1 MAYNL
6 KGITLEITAD
16 STGLQKEIAKIK
28 SSVKGIDSTMSKLKN
43 SMKFNANDFSSIS
56 SYQTLLNDKIKNTT
70 KQLTTYNKAIANY
83 PKTQSEW
90 TKAVSN
96 TKNEL
101 TKYSSSLKSTQSEI
115 QNLTKT
121 QSDNVSKLKSNL
133 ATQQSSLKSMST
145 AYDETRKQVVAW
157 QQAASSRTRTIDE
170 SKKALTSLE
179 KQETK
184 LINSM
189 SQTKTAISSTEAELA
204 KYATGHD
211 TLSQKIA
218 TAKEKEAELSATVGQ
233 LSSKMTGLGS
243 TFEES
248 QQHLATLMAT
258 SATTR
263 NELIELENAF
273 ISTDSSVLKMYT
285 SLGKVSSATDKLA
298 NLTKG
303 MSMLSGVTL
312 VAATASAVSFE
323 DAWTGVTKTV
333 DGTEEQLS
341 AVNQGLKE
349 LATSTSSS
357 YETIASY
364 GEMAGQMGV
373 ATENVVAFTKTIT
386 MLGDTTNLVG
396 EEAAQ
401 ALAKFKNIMQGTGD
415 VAKSAASDT
424 NTYYEKLGSTIV
436 DLGNN
441 FATTESDI
449 VEMSERLAVGAK
461 QVGINEQG
469 VLALSTALSSLG
481 IKAEAGG
488 SSVATVLKNIQT
500 EVDTSG
506 DHLEEYA
513 RVAGM
518 SAEQFKQAWNNDA
531 LGTFQKIL
539 KGISSSAD
547 GVNAELNNLGIT
559 SIRQSQAIGA
569 LAQSTGVLDDAIST
583 SNKAWAENTAMVNE
597 AEKRYATLKSQL
609 SQTWEAIKQA
619 GNDLGQALTP
629 TLTSF
634 LKVIKNLALGF
645 TELDDNTQE
654 TVAKVLLF
662 TTALSPMLKLTSKV
676 TSGLQSLTSGL
687 GTMSKRWERYANELS
702 AAAENQEIMSA
713 STTTMSKTL
722 TVASNNASSLSKAF
736 SGIQSAMTVAVPVI
750 GAATAAISLGAIAY
764 STIEEAREK
773 NLEAIDKELSKNS
786 AIYESTLKVIDG
798 FDDYKQSYESLIQ
811 EAESATKTN
820 TENEAQ
826 AQQLINTIDQL
837 VGVENKST
845 TQKQML
851 KSAVEELNNLYP
863 DLNYSVDEVTGTL
876 FDQNGQ
882 VQTTTESLKQYVS
895 QLQETA
901 KIQGYVDA
909 YNAYSKA
916 LATAKV
922 EQAELKKQ
930 ISSTK
935 DEQSKLK
942 EELQQMNKEGKSGT
956 KEFQEKSEQ
965 LSQYSSKLEELN
977 DDLKETKKNIKD
989 NKSAMK
995 EAQEQMNGIFSTD
1008 LSNQLKTLQESA
1020 SQAGIEIPKK
1030 LAEAIQNG
1038 SGDVQKATD
1047 YLNAYNSYQAMLT
1060 SASEAGVQIPTE
1072 LANGM
1077 INNASTYQQKIDM
1090 MNAMA
1095 TFGTA
1100 VTNAGIDGQSI
1111 INTLS
1116 QKLSDGSITVKQ
1128 AIQYLND
1135 SANFSTL
1142 ATNAGVAGDDA
1153 VQQLITS
1160 VGNGSVS
1167 LSDACKKLVEEN
1179 GVSKSVVE
1187 DTLKAVGYSDEE
1199 VQKIA
1204 QAIENGGEA
1213 VGGAGTKT
1221 MNKLST
1227 SISDSDM
1234 KTPTQ
1239 GKMDEVTA
1247 TMSAAEKGASEA
1259 GALIGNAFTSA
1270 VSSAIDAVKT
1280 TISDLWNSLTNLG
1293 NSANSKSSSSGKKSK
1308 KSLDL
1313 SRISELPEGM
1323 SALYAM
1329 PEIRQMQLPFETRDV
1344 NATNNL
1350 SARRLAMFNSAS
1362 NAISTADFT
1371 TPVVSTGSGGYAMSS
1386 GNSNNN
1392 VLNAIAKRL
1401 NALEESIERIDTP
1414 IEATVSF
1421 VSTLDGSV
1429 VTDTVTK
1436 NINREI
1442 NGLNRGKGGRR

>member
-90 TKAVSN
+90 TKAVSD

-333 DGTEEQLS
+333 DGTEEQL
-341 AVNQGLKE
+341 ATINQGLKD
-349 LATSTSSS
+349 LAVNTSSS

-373 ATENVVAFTKTIT
+373 ATEDVVQFTKTIT

-401 ALAKFKNIMQGTGD
+401 ALAKFKNIMEGTAR
-415 VAKSAASDT
+415 VST
-424 NTYYEKLGSTIV
+424 TYYEQLGSTIV

-441 FATTESDI
+441 YATTESDI

-500 EVDTSG
+500 EVDTDG
-506 DHLEEYA
+506 DHLEA
-513 RVAGM
+513 FAKVAGM

-531 LGTFQKIL
+531 LSTFQTVL
-539 KGISSSAD
+539 KGINNSTE

-569 LAQSTGVLDDAIST
+569 LAQAEGDLNVENGLLDNTIRTANS
-583 SNKAWAENTAMVNE
+583 AWAENTAMVNE

-619 GNDLGQALTP
+619 GDDLGQALTP
-629 TLTSF
+629 TLTSI

-645 TELDDNTQE
+645 TELDDSTQE
-654 TVAKVLLF
+654 TVSKVLLF
-662 TTALSPMLKLTSKV
+662 TTALSPMLKITSKV

-702 AAAENQEIMSA
+702 AAAENQEIMTA
-713 STTTMSKTL
+713 STTVMS
-722 TVASNNASSLSKAF
+722 SSLSTAASTASKVSTAF
-736 SGIQSAMTVAVPVI
+736 SSIQKGIAVAVPVLGTI
-750 GAATAAISLGAIAY
+750 TAAVTAVGTAY
-764 STIEEAREK
+764 SWVKEKQEEYLAELNEQMGKEDAVYQSVLNVVDGFSKYEESYKSLISTAKGYTTSTEENKAKAESLLTTIE
-773 NLEAIDKELSKNS
+773 
-786 AIYESTLKVIDG
+786 
-798 FDDYKQSYESLIQ
+798 
-811 EAESATKTN
+811 
-820 TENEAQ
+820 
-826 AQQLINTIDQL
+826 QLNGI
-837 VGVENKST
+837 ENKSEA
-845 TQKQML
+845 QKTLL
-851 KSAVEELNNLYP
+851 KTAVEELNAIYP
-863 DLNYSVDEVTGTL
+863 DLKYSVDGYTGSL
-876 FDQNGQ
+876 QDQNGN
-882 VQTTTESLKQYVS
+882 VVTNTDSLREYCK

-901 KIQGYVDA
+901 EVQA
-909 YNAYSKA
+909 YASAYTKFA
-916 LATAKV
+916 EA
-922 EQAELKKQ
+922 QAEAQVELEALESSLESAKK
-930 ISSTK
+930 
-935 DEQSKLK
+935 KLK
-942 EELQQMNKEGKSGT
+942 EYSKIMGESDDGSAKFNEAQRNYNATADKIEEINGKIKKTKKEISETGDQMKIA
-956 KEFQEKSEQ
+956 QEKMNSTFDASFKQSLEQ
-965 LSQYSSKLEELN
+965 MQQS
-977 DDLKETKKNIKD
+977 
-989 NKSAMK
+989 
-995 EAQEQMNGIFSTD
+995 AQE
-1008 LSNQLKTLQESA
+1008 
-1020 SQAGIEIPKK
+1020 AGINIPKK

-1090 MNAMA
+1090 MNAMT

-1199 VQKIA
+1199 IQKIA

-1371 TPVVSTGSGGYAMSS
+1371 TPAVSTGSGGYAMSS